1 MTDSERSPDQPI
13 SSAMPDI
20 QIASRSEIGARKR
33 NEDYLKHGTLE
44 SGWYAVLS
52 DGAGGHHDG
61 AVAADLVVRIV
72 VHELGVGFVGER
84 STVRLE
90 RVVQVANDALNRQQQ
105 GLSGRERMHATLV
118 VLWIDRARRQA
129 VWSHVGDSR
138 LYLLRKG
145 RMLRVTRDDSVVQ
158 TMVDAG
164 LIDAAQARIH
174 AHRNQLTAAMGAE
187 DPIEPHVS
195 DAGFEIEEGDA
206 FLLCSDGWYEP
217 IEPDEMETTLSGARS
232 AQDWLDRMCALVQG
246 RDRKNQDNYSAVAV
260 WVGNPAESTRILPG
274 N

>member
-1 MTDSERSPDQPI
+1 
-13 SSAMPDI
+13 MPDI
-20 QIASRSEIGARKR
+20 QIASRSEIGARRR
-33 NEDYLKHGTLE
+33 NEDYLKHGALE
-44 SGWYAVLS
+44 AGWYAVLS

-72 VHELGVGFVGER
+72 VHELGVGAAGVR
-84 STVRLE
+84 PTMRLE
-90 RVVQVANDALNRQQQ
+90 QVVRVANDALNQQQQ
-105 GLSGRERMHATLV
+105 GLSGHERMHATLV

-145 RMLRVTRDDSVVQ
+145 RMMRVTRDDSVVQ

-164 LIDAAQARIH
+164 LIDAAQARHH

-195 DAGFEIEEGDA
+195 DAEFEIEEGDA
-206 FLLCSDGWYEP
+206 FLLCSDGWYDP
-217 IEPDEMETTLSGARS
+217 IEPDEIETTLSGSLS
-232 AQDWLDRMCALVQG
+232 AQDWLDRMCALVQE

-260 WVGNPAESTRILPG
+260 WVGNPAEVTRILPG
-274 N
+274 T